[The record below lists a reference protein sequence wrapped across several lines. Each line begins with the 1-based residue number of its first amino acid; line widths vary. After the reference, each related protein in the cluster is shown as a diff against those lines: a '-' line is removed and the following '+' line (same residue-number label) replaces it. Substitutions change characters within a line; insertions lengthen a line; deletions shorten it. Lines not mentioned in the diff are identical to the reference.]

1 MLGTVLALR
10 ERPDEGHAALTE
22 ALSLYE
28 RKGNLV
34 RAGQVRAA
42 LAPSAPV

>member
-1 MLGTVLALR
+1 MKT
-10 ERPDEGHAALTE
+10 AASEPATDRDT

-34 RAGQVRAA
+34 MAERTGARVVELTG
-42 LAPSAPV
+42 S